1 MLRLTLATSAM
12 SSKYEIDEGYEDP
25 CSPPPNMDNLVVLH
39 TGHALDLLGVLRLL
53 RDQLLQLLDRILQL
67 GGLSLTHLE
76 ILISLVQLGLEVMDI
91 ALSSDQLVLG
101 VLQPG
106 ASIVEEVRLHITA
119 TVGPH
124 QLIVQLLDVRFQG
137 VVLLKKLAVTLL
149 DVLDEAILGRHLV
162 VVLLQA

>member
-1 MLRLTLATSAM
+1 
-12 SSKYEIDEGYEDP
+12 
-25 CSPPPNMDNLVVLH
+25 
-39 TGHALDLLGVLRLL
+39 
-53 RDQLLQLLDRILQL
+53 
-67 GGLSLTHLE
+67 
-76 ILISLVQLGLEVMDI
+76 VQLGLEVMDI

-106 ASIVEEVRLHITA
+106 AGIVEEVRLHITA

-149 DVLDEAILGRHLV
+149 DVLDEAILGRHMV